1 MFCFLNTRDVWVWK
15 SPRSSP
21 PPGTVERVVYA
32 TTVAGACHQNLP
44 ARRCHMK
51 WLEPAHRGLL
61 FPTRRAGLVVVGVME
76 RLGTLSRTRA
86 GRAQVACGR
95 HGPVLRAE
103 GGTPQGLPGTTM
115 RSMAGA
121 GIPEELDGAGQGSG
135 VTPFFPWGGVSLGV
149 KPVQSP
155 LSCSDSC

>member
-21 PPGTVERVVYA
+21 PPGTVERVLYA

-44 ARRCHMK
+44 AWRCHVK

-61 FPTRRAGLVVVGVME
+61 FPTRRAGLVVAGVTE
-76 RLGTLSRTRA
+76 QLGTLPRTRA

-103 GGTPQGLPGTTM
+103 GGTPQGLPGTTT

-121 GIPEELDGAGQGSG
+121 GIPEELDGAGQGS
-135 VTPFFPWGGVSLGV
+135 VLSLGWGFIGC
-149 KPVQSP
+149 KACPEPSQ
-155 LSCSDSC
+155 LL